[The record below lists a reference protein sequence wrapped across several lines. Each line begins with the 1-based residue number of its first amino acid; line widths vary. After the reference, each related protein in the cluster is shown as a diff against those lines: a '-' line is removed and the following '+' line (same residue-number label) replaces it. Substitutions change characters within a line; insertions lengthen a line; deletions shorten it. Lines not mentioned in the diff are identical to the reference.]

1 MENMKISVLAKN
13 SEDLL
18 IRITSV
24 FHKRGFK
31 INALVFSEDGNFAKA
46 IITASG
52 EPEKQEQMLKHL
64 CKLHDI
70 KEAQMAC

>member
-1 MENMKISVLAKN
+1 MDNMKIAVTAKN
-13 SEDLL
+13 SEDIL

-24 FHKRGFK
+24 FHRRGFK
-31 INALVFSEDGNFAKA
+31 IKSLTFSEESDMARM

-52 EPEKQEQMLKHL
+52 EAEKQEQMIRQL